1 MARDQSSKFPENG
14 AGAIESSNFVAVGSA
29 ENIYCISLRLL
40 VRSRMLR
47 TSNALLLCSLA
58 TLAFLSQAKAQST
71 TKANDALKAVLLKR
85 GDEFM
90 SAWKKH
96 DSAGIASTLA
106 PDFVAVGGEAMATG
120 LDATM
125 KALMSCDLTSY
136 RITDSALK
144 QLSPTAAVLITKQQQ
159 QITCFGHPAPLV
171 MYMTD
176 TYVKRDGKWSILI
189 HIEAAPAP
197 SVPRQTRNRVPR

>member
-1 MARDQSSKFPENG
+1 
-14 AGAIESSNFVAVGSA
+14 
-29 ENIYCISLRLL
+29 
-40 VRSRMLR
+40 MLR
-47 TSNALLLCSLA
+47 TPNALLLCSLA

-71 TKANDALKAVLLKR
+71 TKADDALKAVLLKR

-96 DSAGIASTLA
+96 DSAGIASILA
-106 PDFVAVGGEAMATG
+106 PDFVDVGGEAMANG
-120 LDATM
+120 LDASM

-144 QLSPTAAVLITKQQQ
+144 QLSPIAAVLITKQQQ
-159 QITCFGHPAPLV
+159 QITCFGHPAPPV

-176 TYVKRDGKWSILI
+176 TYVKRDGRWLILI

-197 SVPRQTRNRVPR
+197 SVPRQTQNDVPK